1 MSNLSFLEGLALV
14 EAAISDL
21 KKEDCTGT
29 CFFAV
34 DPNEETLLKI
44 EVQNGDPEQM
54 NIGGF
59 LYRVVFDDQG
69 DHSITLVV

>member
-1 MSNLSFLEGLALV
+1 MSQSAIECMALV
-14 EAAISDL
+14 ESAIEDL
-21 KKEDCTGT
+21 KESKSKGT
-29 CFFAV
+29 CYFAV
-34 DPNEETLLKI
+34 DPEEETLLKI

-54 NIGGF
+54 YIGGF